1 MKKNK
6 NNNLND
12 FSQINIIIKEENI
25 NEKSQKKKSE
35 VNNKN
40 KQFENSFKRNHK
52 EQEILKIDK

>member
-35 VNNKN
+35 INNKN
-40 KQFENSFKRNHK
+40 KKFENSFKRNHK

>member
-35 VNNKN
+35 INNKN